1 MKIKRE
7 VRIGYVPNEWLIS
20 LLLVSGRIAKRFI
33 RKKVSASGN
42 KKIMLTGI
50 IGCVFA
56 VIFAVLLLVP
66 IRGLDCSLG
75 KESYVCLIVWTI
87 IGIFFYRICNVKKN
101 DR

>member
-1 MKIKRE
+1 
-7 VRIGYVPNEWLIS
+7 
-20 LLLVSGRIAKRFI
+20 
-33 RKKVSASGN
+33 
-42 KKIMLTGI
+42 MLTGI